1 MEASAAAQLID
12 GSNLMPNSPPQFYPE
27 KVLLTTVEQV
37 MEEEEDGADSKPV
50 YQEILD
56 TYNQSKKK
64 NE

>member
-1 MEASAAAQLID
+1 MVD
-12 GSNLMPNSPPQFYPE
+12 GSNLMPNSPQFYPE
-27 KVLLTTVEQV
+27 KLLLTTVEQV

>member
-1 MEASAAAQLID
+1 MVD
-12 GSNLMPNSPPQFYPE
+12 GSNLMPNSPPQVHPE
-27 KVLLTTVEQV
+27 TVQLMNV
-37 MEEEEDGADSKPV
+37 IQIMEEEDVADSKPV

>member
-1 MEASAAAQLID
+1 MVD
-12 GSNLMPNSPPQFYPE
+12 GSNLMPSGAPQVYPE
-27 KVLLTTVEQV
+27 TGQLMNVIQI

>member
-1 MEASAAAQLID
+1 MVD
-12 GSNLMPNSPPQFYPE
+12 GSNLMPNSPPQVHPE
-27 KVLLTTVEQV
+27 TVQLMNV
-37 MEEEEDGADSKPV
+37 IQIMEEEEDGADSKPV

>member
-1 MEASAAAQLID
+1 MVD
-12 GSNLMPNSPPQFYPE
+12 GSNLMPSGAPQVYPE
-27 KVLLTTVEQV
+27 KLLLTTVEQV